1 MPAMSGLAAMIVSA
15 RRLMLLMMMMMM
27 TMTMVAMMAM
37 VTMPLASTFHR
48 VH

>member
-15 RRLMLLMMMMMM
+15 RGLMLLLMMMM
-27 TMTMVAMMAM
+27 TMVAM